1 VTPDRRAGR
10 QDDRRSDVDTGPR
23 SEPADRRADRADH
36 PDHAAR
42 AARADHADHADRQ
55 PGHPARRADRGPA
68 RGRRP
73 AERKGDLRER
83 AILDACEALLARKG
97 YDAMTIGDIAQD
109 AGITRGALYF
119 YFGSKQEVVTAL
131 VARTVEHLWE
141 RSRATARSD
150 DPRRAVDAAMRRTVE
165 LWTAHGLV
173 MRTAID
179 LSLTVPEIGELWS
192 RTADLFIAAISA
204 VLEKAGVPAGAGPDR
219 APAMARALCW
229 MIERSFYHASQGSRA
244 ELQEA
249 SDACAHIWLTSAG
262 LG

>member
-1 VTPDRRAGR
+1 MT
-10 QDDRRSDVDTGPR
+10 
-23 SEPADRRADRADH
+23 
-36 PDHAAR
+36 
-42 AARADHADHADRQ
+42 
-55 PGHPARRADRGPA
+55 PGHDPA
-68 RGRRP
+68 RGRRT

-83 AILDACEALLARKG
+83 AILDTCEALLASKG
-97 YDAMTIGDIAQD
+97 YDAMTVGDIAQG

-141 RSRATARSD
+141 RSRATAKAD

-165 LWTAHGLV
+165 LWNEHGLV

-192 RTADLFIAAISA
+192 RTADLFIAAITA
-204 VLEKAGVPAGAGPDR
+204 VLERAGVQAGSGPEQ

-229 MIERSFYHASQGSRA
+229 MIERTFYHASQESRGA
-244 ELQEA
+244 LGEA
-249 SDACAHIWLTSAG
+249 SATCAHIWLTSAG
-262 LG
+262 LPG